1 MDPPS
6 LLPKIFPGPRQMSTY
21 YERHKERQKALAKEY
36 REAHKEKYRAYAAAY
51 FQQVTKS
58 KRKTVGR
65 KMSTPKPKPEPAKDY
80 TIKTTIKYK
89 EPVAKVPKAPK
100 VKVSAAPKP
109 VFERSGVLTFD

>member
-1 MDPPS
+1 
-6 LLPKIFPGPRQMSTY
+6 MSTY
-21 YERHKERQKALAKEY
+21 YERNKERQKTLAKKY
-36 REAHKEKYRAYAAAY
+36 REAHLEKCKAYAAAY

-58 KRKTVGR
+58 KRKIVGR
-65 KMSTPKPKPEPAKDY
+65 KMSTPKPKPEPKKDY

-109 VFERSGVLTFD
+109 VMERSGVLSFD